1 MVKSGSPPLDSVFGA
16 LSDAT
21 RRGILAQ
28 LAREGASAVSDLSEP
43 YSMTAPAISK
53 HLRVLED
60 AGLIE
65 RERRGR
71 VRICRLNTRALG
83 GAQAWLDSM
92 TAFWEG
98 QLDAL
103 AHFLR
108 DEDR

>member
-1 MVKSGSPPLDSVFGA
+1 MVKSNPARLDSVFSA
-16 LSDAT
+16 LSDGT

-53 HLRVLED
+53 HLRVLEE
-60 AGLIE
+60 AGLIS

-71 VRICRLNTRALG
+71 VRICRLNTRPLG
-83 GAQAWLDSM
+83 GAQAWLDAM

-103 AHFLR
+103 GRFLA
-108 DEDR
+108 DDDR

>member
-1 MVKSGSPPLDSVFGA
+1 MVKLSPAPLDAVFGA

-43 YSMTAPAISK
+43 YAMTAPAISK

-60 AGLIE
+60 AGLIS
-65 RERRGR
+65 RERQGR
-71 VRICRLNTRALG
+71 VRICSLNARALG
-83 GAQAWLDSM
+83 GAEAWLDS
-92 TAFWEG
+92 TRRFWEE

-103 AHFLR
+103 GRFLR
-108 DEDR
+108 ENAD